1 MLLSQ
6 IFSKG
11 SDRIVLTKYRQGIS
25 AARLIEIGTPPA
37 HTFARKLQ
45 TFGDGSEDNSW
56 EAKLK
61 RNKSLVQIVWFG
73 VTLSAV
79 LITAM
84 NAQKHRYQFSNEN
97 MGTSK
102 VMSSGE
108 LAAMKSNKGSRLK
121 LGGVKKSDVK
131 PGIDGMMEDLYSEK
145 VAGRQFE
152 DWENIR
158 NPRSEE
164 PETIEAHEMKKI
176 ALFSQKP
183 ELETSEFTSEDYGKI
198 EEADIML
205 DFQMQDEED

>member
-1 MLLSQ
+1 M
-6 IFSKG
+6 F
-11 SDRIVLTKYRQGIS
+11 T
-25 AARLIEIGTPPA
+25 
-37 HTFARKLQ
+37 RKLH

-102 VMSSGE
+102 VMTSGE
-108 LAAMKSNKGSRLK
+108 LAALKSNTRSSMQ
-121 LGGVKKSDVK
+121 LGGVKKKSEGK
-131 PGIDGMMEDLYSEK
+131 GIDGVMDDLYTDK

-183 ELETSEFTSEDYGKI
+183 ELQTSEFT
-198 EEADIML
+198 
-205 DFQMQDEED
+205 